1 MNVLFIKN
9 MMKANLSLN
18 TFKRHTLKRKT
29 CPHNTFKVLALSC
42 CLVFFSSAQA
52 AKKDLEQEITIKSQR
67 QAADLKNKIA
77 SYLDNVSIRQGSI
90 SITADIVKVFSVID
104 KKSGEKNDTYLAKGK
119 PAVFQQQLEDG
130 SLIKLQA
137 NEITYSPHSNMITIT
152 GNALVKQAGSEV
164 SGNEITYNTS
174 SEKLE
179 AKSANNQS
187 VTTILQ
193 PTTLKKQKETHEKS
207 KAEKATDKIVE
218 KEGDSR
224 DN

>member
-1 MNVLFIKN
+1 
-9 MMKANLSLN
+9 MMKANLN
-18 TFKRHTLKRKT
+18 RITFKRKNFT
-29 CPHNTFKVLALSC
+29 HNTFKVLALSC

-104 KKSGEKNDTYLAKGK
+104 KKSGEKKDTYLAKGK
-119 PAVFQQQLEDG
+119 PAIFQQQLEDG

-137 NEITYSPHSNMITIT
+137 NEITYSPNSNMITIT

-164 SGNEITYNTS
+164 SGNEITYNTL

-187 VTTILQ
+187 VTTVLQ
-193 PTTLKKQKETHEKS
+193 PTILKKQKETHEKY
-207 KAEKATDKIVE
+207 KAEKVTDKVVE

>member
-1 MNVLFIKN
+1 
-9 MMKANLSLN
+9 MKANLSRI
-18 TFKRHTLKRKT
+18 TFKRSTFK
-29 CPHNTFKVLALSC
+29 HNTFKVIALTCSLILC
-42 CLVFFSSAQA
+42 SPAHA
-52 AKKDLEQEITIKSQR
+52 DKTDLEQEITIKSQR

-90 SITADIVKVFSVID
+90 SITADVVKVFSRID
-104 KKSGEKNDTYLAKGK
+104 EKNGTKNDTYLAKGK
-119 PAVFQQQLEDG
+119 PAIFQQQLEDG
-130 SLIKLQA
+130 SLITLQA
-137 NEITYSPHSNMITIT
+137 DEITYNPSSNMITIS

-164 SGNEITYNTS
+164 SGNEITYNTV

-179 AKSANNQS
+179 AQSANNQP

-193 PTTLKKQKETHEKS
+193 PTVLKKQKETYEKS
-207 KAEKATDKIVE
+207 KEEKPTDKVVE

>member
-1 MNVLFIKN
+1 MNVLFIKK
-9 MMKANLSLN
+9 MMKANLSQN
-18 TFKRHTLKRKT
+18 TLKVLTLT
-29 CPHNTFKVLALSC
+29 CSLLFLS
-42 CLVFFSSAQA
+42 STQA

-104 KKSGEKNDTYLAKGK
+104 KTSNEKDETYLAKGK
-119 PAVFQQQLEDG
+119 PAIFQQQLEDG
-130 SLIKLQA
+130 SLISLQA
-137 NEITYSPHSNMITIT
+137 DEITYKPTSNTITIS

-164 SGNEITYNTS
+164 SGNEITYNTL

-179 AKSANNQS
+179 AHSTNNQS

-193 PTTLKKQKETHEKS
+193 PTVLKKQKETYEKS
-207 KAEKATDKIVE
+207 KEEKDSGKTADK
-218 KEGDSR
+218 KGDTI
-224 DN
+224 D

>member
-9 MMKANLSLN
+9 MMKANISRITLKRN
-18 TFKRHTLKRKT
+18 TFKR
-29 CPHNTFKVLALSC
+29 NTFKLIALTCSLVLISPAY
-42 CLVFFSSAQA
+42 AD
-52 AKKDLEQEITIKSQR
+52 KTDLEQEITIKSQR

-90 SITADIVKVFSVID
+90 SITADVVKVFSRVD
-104 KKSGEKNDTYLAKGK
+104 QKSGEKNDTYLAKGK
-119 PAVFQQQLEDG
+119 PAIFEQQLEDG
-130 SLIKLQA
+130 SLITLQA
-137 NEITYSPHSNMITIT
+137 DEITYNPNSNMITIS

-164 SGNEITYNTS
+164 SGNKITYNTL

-179 AKSANNQS
+179 AQSANNQS

-193 PTTLKKQKETHEKS
+193 PTVLKKQKETYEKP
-207 KAEKATDKIVE
+207 KEEKPTEKVIE

-224 DN
+224 EN